1 MATFSLENFGCRATE
16 ADAAA
21 MRRALRSAGWTMLE
35 QHASADVVVL
45 NTCTVTSAADSQA
58 RDAVRKIHRANPA
71 ARILVTGCYA
81 QRAPEDLAQLPGV
94 SWVVGN
100 SHQTEIPRL
109 LRELAAPGAGVPFAA
124 RSVANSSSESA
135 EPAPAR
141 DFVPLATLDTEP
153 MSLARGPAKI
163 LTGDIFAQTSMQVSP
178 LEGIPADRTRPILKI
193 QDGCNNRCSYCV
205 IPFVRGRSRSLPP
218 EEVLQETR
226 NLIDA
231 GAKEIVLS
239 GINLGSYGRDLAPR
253 VELADLVRR
262 ILNETALEQLR
273 FSSIEPQDVTE
284 DFVALVA
291 ASPRI
296 APHFHVPLQ
305 SGSDRILRAM
315 HRWYRAAHYAERIHL
330 IRRALPDAAIGADV
344 IAGFPGETDED
355 FAATFDFIARL
366 PFTYLHV
373 FSFSARPGTKA
384 ADLGAPVS
392 LAVTRDR
399 ARALRAL
406 GQQKAAAFR
415 ELQAGTKCARAH
427 AGARR
432 RHLDRSFDR
441 ELSESAS
448 GRPPPREC
456 LVRSAHQ
463 LRAGSSGARRSA
475 QFSKIT
481 SASARFPLCVIVSEM
496 FFTPSRAANSPATP
510 CSRSEGLPLGSRIT
524 SISRQRMPDRQP
536 VPSAFIAASFAANRP
551 A

>member
-21 MRRALRSAGWTMLE
+21 MRRALRSAGFTMLE
-35 QHASADVVVL
+35 QHTFADVVVL

-58 RDAVRKIHRANPA
+58 RDSVRKIHRTNPA

-100 SHQTEIPRL
+100 SQQTEIPRL
-109 LRELAAPGAGVPFAA
+109 LRELFAPDVETPGAV
-124 RSVANSSSESA
+124 SSTPNFSGESLDR
-135 EPAPAR
+135 APAR
-141 DFVPLATLDTEP
+141 DFVPLAILDSEP

-163 LTGDIFAQTSMQVSP
+163 LTGDIFAQTAMQVSP
-178 LEGIPADRTRPILKI
+178 LDGIPADRTRPILKI

-205 IPFVRGRSRSLPP
+205 IPFVRGNSRSLPP
-218 EEVLQETR
+218 DEVLQETR
-226 NLIDA
+226 KLIAA

-253 VELADLVRR
+253 VDLAALVRR
-262 ILNETALEQLR
+262 ILNETSLEQLR

-296 APHFHVPLQ
+296 AQHFHVPLQ

-315 HRWYRAAHYAERIHL
+315 HRWYRAAHYAERIRL
-330 IRRALPDAAIGADV
+330 IRNLLPDAAIGADV

-384 ADLGAPVS
+384 ADLGAPVAS
-392 LAVTRDR
+392 AVTRDR

-406 GQQKAAAFR
+406 GQQKSAAFR
-415 ELQAGTKCARAH
+415 QSQAGRNIRALTLARGGDTWTEALTGNYLKVRVESRLP
-427 AGARR
+427 ANVWCDTRISTAQEEVEREEVLSSRR
-432 RHLDRSFDR
+432 
-441 ELSESAS
+441 
-448 GRPPPREC
+448 
-456 LVRSAHQ
+456 
-463 LRAGSSGARRSA
+463 
-475 QFSKIT
+475 
-481 SASARFPLCVIVSEM
+481 
-496 FFTPSRAANSPATP
+496 
-510 CSRSEGLPLGSRIT
+510 
-524 SISRQRMPDRQP
+524 
-536 VPSAFIAASFAANRP
+536 
-551 A
+551 

>member
-21 MRRALRSAGWTMLE
+21 MRRALRSAGWTVLDE
-35 QHASADVVVL
+35 HASADVVVL

-109 LRELAAPGAGVPFAA
+109 LRELFAPDADAAPATG
-124 RSVANSSSESA
+124 SVAYSSSESLNHS
-135 EPAPAR
+135 PAR
-141 DFVPLATLDTEP
+141 DFVPLANLDVEP

-205 IPFVRGRSRSLPP
+205 IPFVRGSSRSLPP
-218 EEVLQETR
+218 DETLEETR
-226 NLIDA
+226 NLVAA

-239 GINLGSYGRDLAPR
+239 GINLGSYGRDLGQR
-253 VELADLVRR
+253 VVLADLVRR
-262 ILNETALEQLR
+262 ILYETTLEQLR

-315 HRWYRAAHYAERIHL
+315 HRWYRADHYAERIRL
-330 IRRALPDAAIGADV
+330 IHHELPEAAIGADV
-344 IAGFPGETDED
+344 IAGFPGEADED
-355 FAATFDFIARL
+355 FSATFDFIARL

-384 ADLGAPVS
+384 SDLGSPVAA
-392 LAVTRDR
+392 AVTRDR
-399 ARALRAL
+399 AGALRAL
-406 GQQKAAAFR
+406 GQQKSAAFR
-415 ELQAGTKCARAH
+415 ELQAGRTMRALTLARGGDTWTEALTGNYLKVRVEGRRP
-427 AGARR
+427 ANVWCEARI
-432 RHLDRSFDR
+432 S
-441 ELSESAS
+441 
-448 GRPPPREC
+448 
-456 LVRSAHQ
+456 
-463 LRAGSSGARRSA
+463 SA
-475 QFSKIT
+475 QET
-481 SASARFPLCVIVSEM
+481 AEPGELLN
-496 FFTPSRAANSPATP
+496 SR
-510 CSRSEGLPLGSRIT
+510 R
-524 SISRQRMPDRQP
+524 
-536 VPSAFIAASFAANRP
+536 
-551 A
+551 